1 MRGGARDE
9 RRADAVSVRDGGE
22 ALDVGAQELGEDLGL
37 RLAELWELL
46 GHVRDRAV
54 VLAELFALLRLGALR
69 AVAAYPSALSAFASA
84 WARSAGSA
92 SSIAARYCS
101 AWAATLAR
109 AKEATAS
116 GPAVSAI
123 QRSASAARES

>member
-1 MRGGARDE
+1 M
-9 RRADAVSVRDGGE
+9 
-22 ALDVGAQELGEDLGL
+22 GAQELGEDLGL

-54 VLAELFALLRLGALR
+54 VLAELLTLLRLGALR
-69 AVAAYPSALSAFASA
+69 AVAGYPSALSALASA

-92 SSIAARYCS
+92 SPMAARYCS

-109 AKEATAS
+109 AKAATAS

-123 QRSASAARES
+123 QRSASAASVS

>member
-1 MRGGARDE
+1 M
-9 RRADAVSVRDGGE
+9 RDGGE

-46 GHVRDRAV
+46 GTCATGQWCWQSCSPCCGS
-54 VLAELFALLRLGALR
+54 GALR

-84 WARSAGSA
+84 WARSPGSA